1 MHGAGGR
8 VLITVFP
15 VCRVYG
21 VEISNCGKAVKMKN
35 MESDLG
41 LRNLGSFIDLMMPS
55 HAKPEQEKGTFYRDF
70 VDKPLERTVMA
81 SLVASQCCMTITFI
95 PT

>member
-1 MHGAGGR
+1 M
-8 VLITVFP
+8 FP
-15 VCRVYG
+15 ICRVYG

-35 MESDLG
+35 MESDLD

-55 HAKPEQEKGTFYRDF
+55 HAKPEQEKETFIYRDF

-81 SLVASQCCMTITFI
+81 SLVASQCYMTLTFI